1 MTRLP
6 TQFPQKRERRDRP
19 MLATWGAVIAL
30 ICIAVVG
37 IAFVTTK

>member
-6 TQFPQKRERRDRP
+6 TQFPQKPTPPVRP

-30 ICIAVVG
+30 ICIAVIG
-37 IAFVTTK
+37 IALVTTR